1 MASAKRKDTTSEPR
15 SEKKRKSALEEII
28 EVGAGPRDARS
39 VPATAAMTAA
49 CFQMEEKKKR
59 REQPLRTDYWLQP
72 NIVVKVVTKKLGER
86 YHKRKAVVVVTPPLF
101 PFYRVLVRGR
111 WRESR
116 LFLFL
121 PH

>member
-1 MASAKRKDTTSEPR
+1 
-15 SEKKRKSALEEII
+15 
-28 EVGAGPRDARS
+28 
-39 VPATAAMTAA
+39 MTVA

-59 REQPLRTDYWLQP
+59 REQPLKTDYWLQP

-86 YHKRKAVVVVTPPLF
+86 YHKRKAVVVVTPRLF
-101 PFYRVLVRGR
+101 HFYRFLVRGR